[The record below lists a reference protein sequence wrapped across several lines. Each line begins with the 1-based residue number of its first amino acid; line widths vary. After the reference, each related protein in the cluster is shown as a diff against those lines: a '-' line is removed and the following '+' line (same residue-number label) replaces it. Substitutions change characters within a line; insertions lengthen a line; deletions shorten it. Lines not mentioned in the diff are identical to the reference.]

1 MDVIQILVFLGI
13 IGWGLFQGRT
23 QKQKKPKRV
32 KTVRQAPPAASFSV
46 EEEVPE
52 EEVPE
57 EVISAPVPEARKK
70 RRYTS
75 AKPSTPK
82 EQALNVPKK
91 EEQKP
96 DIAFRNAADARRAF
110 IYSEI
115 FSRKYD

>member
-1 MDVIQILVFLGI
+1 MDTIQVLVFLGI
-13 IGWGLFQGRT
+13 IDWGLFQVRT
-23 QKQKKPKRV
+23 EKQKKPKRE

-46 EEEVPE
+46 DKEIPE
-52 EEVPE
+52 A
-57 EVISAPVPEARKK
+57 VIPAPVPEARKK

-75 AKPSTPK
+75 VKPSTPK

-96 DIAFRNAADARRAF
+96 EIAFRNAADARRAF

-115 FSRKYD
+115 FRRKYD

>member
-13 IGWGLFQGRT
+13 IGWGLFQART

-32 KTVRQAPPAASFSV
+32 KIVRQTPPAASFSV
-46 EEEVPE
+46 EEEVL
-52 EEVPE
+52 E
-57 EVISAPVPEARKK
+57 EVIPAPVPEARKK

-75 AKPSTPK
+75 AKPSTSK

-96 DIAFRNAADARRAF
+96 EIAFRNAADARRAF

-115 FSRKYD
+115 FRRKYD

>member
-1 MDVIQILVFLGI
+1 MDIIQVLVFLGI
-13 IGWGLFQGRT
+13 IGWGLFQART

-32 KTVRQAPPAASFSV
+32 KTVRIP
-46 EEEVPE
+46 
-52 EEVPE
+52 
-57 EVISAPVPEARKK
+57 APVPEARKK

-75 AKPSTPK
+75 VKPSTPK

-96 DIAFRNAADARRAF
+96 EIAFRNAADARRAF

-115 FSRKYD
+115 FRRKYD

>member
-13 IGWGLFQGRT
+13 IGWGLFQART

-32 KTVRQAPPAASFSV
+32 KTVRQTPPAASFSV

-52 EEVPE
+52 E
-57 EVISAPVPEARKK
+57 VIPAPVPEARKK

-91 EEQKP
+91 EELKP
-96 DIAFRNAADARRAF
+96 EIAFRNAADARRAF

-115 FSRKYD
+115 FRRKYD

>member
-13 IGWGLFQGRT
+13 IGWGLFQART

-32 KTVRQAPPAASFSV
+32 KTVRQASPAASFSV
-46 EEEVPE
+46 EEVE

-57 EVISAPVPEARKK
+57 EVIPAPVPEARKK

-96 DIAFRNAADARRAF
+96 EIVFRNAADARRAF

-115 FSRKYD
+115 FRRKYD

>member
-1 MDVIQILVFLGI
+1 MDIVQILVFLGI
-13 IGWGLFQGRT
+13 IGWGLFQARI
-23 QKQKKPKRV
+23 QKQKQPKRV
-32 KTVRQAPPAASFSV
+32 KAVKPIPPAASFSV

-52 EEVPE
+52 E
-57 EVISAPVPEARKK
+57 VIPAPVPEARKK

-96 DIAFRNAADARRAF
+96 EIAFRNAADARRAF

-115 FSRKYD
+115 FHRKYD

>member
-13 IGWGLFQGRT
+13 IGWGLFQART

-32 KTVRQAPPAASFSV
+32 KTVRQTPPAASFSV
-46 EEEVPE
+46 EEEVL
-52 EEVPE
+52 E
-57 EVISAPVPEARKK
+57 EVIPAPVPEARKK

-82 EQALNVPKK
+82 EQVLNVPKK

-96 DIAFRNAADARRAF
+96 EIAFRNAADARRAF

-115 FSRKYD
+115 FRRKYD

>member
-13 IGWGLFQGRT
+13 IGWGFFQART

-32 KTVRQAPPAASFSV
+32 KIVRQTPPAASFSV
-46 EEEVPE
+46 EEEI
-52 EEVPE
+52 PE
-57 EVISAPVPEARKK
+57 EVIPAPVPEARKK

-75 AKPSTPK
+75 AKPSTSN
-82 EQALNVPKK
+82 EQVLNVPKK

-96 DIAFRNAADARRAF
+96 EIAFRNAADARRAF

-115 FSRKYD
+115 FRRKYD

>member
-13 IGWGLFQGRT
+13 IGWGLFQART

-32 KTVRQAPPAASFSV
+32 KTVR
-46 EEEVPE
+46 
-52 EEVPE
+52 
-57 EVISAPVPEARKK
+57 PVPEARKK

-75 AKPSTPK
+75 AKPSTSN
-82 EQALNVPKK
+82 EQVLNVPKK

-96 DIAFRNAADARRAF
+96 EIAFRNAADARRAF

-115 FSRKYD
+115 FRRKYD

>member
-13 IGWGLFQGRT
+13 IGWGLFQART

-46 EEEVPE
+46 EEEVS
-52 EEVPE
+52 EEV
-57 EVISAPVPEARKK
+57 VPVPEARKK

-115 FSRKYD
+115 FRRKYD

>member
-13 IGWGLFQGRT
+13 IGWGLFQART

-32 KTVRQAPPAASFSV
+32 KTVRQTPPAASFSV

-52 EEVPE
+52 E
-57 EVISAPVPEARKK
+57 VIPAPVPEARKK

-82 EQALNVPKK
+82 EQVLNVQKK

-96 DIAFRNAADARRAF
+96 EIAFRNAADARRAF

-115 FSRKYD
+115 FRRKYD

>member
-13 IGWGLFQGRT
+13 IGWGLFQART

-46 EEEVPE
+46 
-52 EEVPE
+52 PE
-57 EVISAPVPEARKK
+57 EVILAPVPEARKK

-75 AKPSTPK
+75 AQPSTPK

-115 FSRKYD
+115 FRRKYD

>member
-1 MDVIQILVFLGI
+1 MDIIQVLVFLGI
-13 IGWGLFQGRT
+13 IGWGLFQART

-32 KTVRQAPPAASFSV
+32 KTVRQTPPAASFSV
-46 EEEVPE
+46 EEEVS
-52 EEVPE
+52 E
-57 EVISAPVPEARKK
+57 EVIPAPVPEARKK

-115 FSRKYD
+115 FRRKYD

>member
-1 MDVIQILVFLGI
+1 MFFRYNWLGTFSGQDPETEEAEACKDRKAGTSGSI
-13 IGWGLFQGRT
+13 
-23 QKQKKPKRV
+23 
-32 KTVRQAPPAASFSV
+32 FSV

-52 EEVPE
+52 E
-57 EVISAPVPEARKK
+57 VIPAPVPEARKK

-75 AKPSTPK
+75 AQPSTPK

>member
-13 IGWGLFQGRT
+13 IGWGLFQART

-32 KTVRQAPPAASFSV
+32 KTVRQAPPAASFFSV
-46 EEEVPE
+46 E

-82 EQALNVPKK
+82 EQVLNVPKK
-91 EEQKP
+91 EEQKSE
-96 DIAFRNAADARRAF
+96 IAFRNAADARRAF

-115 FSRKYD
+115 FRRKYD

>member
-13 IGWGLFQGRT
+13 IGWGLFQART

-52 EEVPE
+52 E
-57 EVISAPVPEARKK
+57 VILAPVPEARKK

-75 AKPSTPK
+75 AQPSTPK

-91 EEQKP
+91 EEQKLFVMQQMQGGLLSIP
-96 DIAFRNAADARRAF
+96 RFFAVNMTD
-110 IYSEI
+110 
-115 FSRKYD
+115 